1 MCSNA
6 FLLSFTM
13 ARRSL
18 RIQEKKGVSSESQTH
33 DAGVIQDSDS
43 IVDRKRAREDEEDQE
58 YDEDPDDGEEVA
70 PKRKK
75 KKTKKVSS
83 KSDVALHS
91 QDKQSS
97 GSSTKRQR
105 MPEQFR
111 KVRGRLGLLEKLA
124 KEVPLDVILEVI
136 DHRHNLLRHNDE
148 SFLRYIFRSSVILN
162 REIFYDL
169 RVHPKTSVIF

>member
-1 MCSNA
+1 MQCVLTSNA
-6 FLLSFTM
+6 SLLSFTM

-18 RIQEKKGVSSESQTH
+18 RIQEKKIVSDESQTH
-33 DAGVIQDSDS
+33 DVGLVQGSDS
-43 IVDRKRAREDEEDQE
+43 ILDRKRAREDQEDQE
-58 YDEDPDDGEEVA
+58 YEEDPDDGEEAV

-75 KKTKKVSS
+75 KKSKKAASS
-83 KSDVALHS
+83 KSNVALS
-91 QDKQSS
+91 GQDKQSS

-136 DHRHNLLRHNDE
+136 N
-148 SFLRYIFRSSVILN
+148 Y
-162 REIFYDL
+162 
-169 RVHPKTSVIF
+169 